1 MKNCEWQL
9 EMWDLAMKGYV
20 YALFFSFFEMDFWYV
35 AQASSQLI
43 NLFCILN
50 SWNQSWA
57 TQHHSVIFKSSEWF
71 FLIQNLDFFWSGQ
84 MGQREAEKSNGAR
97 GLLLSQSVSVKLS
110 LICGPGKHTDHREP
124 NRLSAGKMAECSH
137 TLSELCL
144 GSVRNKNFT

>member
-50 SWNQSWA
+50 SWN
-57 TQHHSVIFKSSEWF
+57 
-71 FLIQNLDFFWSGQ
+71 
-84 MGQREAEKSNGAR
+84 
-97 GLLLSQSVSVKLS
+97 
-110 LICGPGKHTDHREP
+110 
-124 NRLSAGKMAECSH
+124 
-137 TLSELCL
+137 
-144 GSVRNKNFT
+144 